1 MAATTMS
8 LPASGVGS
16 ELAYIQETAFGE
28 TPATPSLVAVRCL
41 PPSLDPQAEAFISE
55 QINDLRVAAGIRHAY
70 QGAELSI
77 PMELSYGAADEF
89 LAAAFSADWQTDTP
103 SAGIDA
109 LDFGSVNKSFT
120 MELARL
126 DAATAYYLIARGVVF
141 TGWDLNISADGNSA
155 VDLSLSAMA
164 ASLASATSTAD
175 AGSGYTAAPANDPMI
190 AADVSAIQI
199 DASDVEIVGLSL
211 SYADPRSAQRVIGS
225 KNAAGFI
232 PDGRRSLT
240 GTITG
245 YATSKADFDRYLNET
260 ESALSATLT
269 DPDGNALTI
278 SIPTWKATGYSE
290 GQGQTA
296 IRFEM
301 PFEAY
306 DADGSSPVRITRD
319 PA

>member
-16 ELAYIQETAFGE
+16 ELAYIQETAFGA

-41 PPSLDPQAEAFISE
+41 PPQFDPQAEAFISE

-70 QGAELSI
+70 QGANISI

-89 LAAAFSADWQTDTP
+89 LAAALMADWQADTP
-103 SAGIDA
+103 TAGIGA
-109 LDFGSVNKSFT
+109 LDLGSVRKSYA

-126 DAATAYYLIARGVVF
+126 DAATAYFLIANGVVF
-141 TGWDLNISADGNSA
+141 TGWDMQINADGASA
-155 VDLSLSAMA
+155 VSLTLNALA
-164 ASLASATSTAD
+164 AKLGVNTATVD
-175 AGSGYTAAPANDPMI
+175 AGAGYTAAPTNQPLI
-190 AADVSAIQI
+190 AADVSSIQI

-211 SYADPRSAQRVIGS
+211 SFSDPRSPQRIIGS

-232 PDGRRSLT
+232 ADGRRSLT
-240 GTITG
+240 GTISG
-245 YATSKADFDRYLNET
+245 YATSKADFERYLNET
-260 ESALSATLT
+260 ESALGVDLT
-269 DPDGNALTI
+269 DPAGNKLSI

-290 GQGQTA
+290 GQGQNA

-306 DADGSSPVRITRD
+306 DADGTSPIRITRD